1 MHFVSHPTR
10 TFPTYY
16 LEISLGLTAYSL
28 FHLTNGTTNQWH
40 KRMNVYCV
48 SWPLSIHDSKV
59 ET

>member
-28 FHLTNGTTNQWH
+28 FHPTNGMPVTSGTKEWMCIMFPGH
-40 KRMNVYCV
+40 SLFMIVR
-48 SWPLSIHDSKV
+48 
-59 ET
+59 